1 MDKIYLVSLG
11 CAKNLVDSEVIQG
24 TLVTSGYTL
33 TRDKEAAEIIIV
45 NTCAFI
51 EEATREAI
59 STILELSEQK
69 RVGACRYLVVCGCLP
84 QRYKEA
90 LLQELPE
97 VDLFLGT
104 GEFQHIAQHLKTLK
118 QGHYKSKVFTARP
131 TYLLNPGTPRI
142 LATPGYTAYVKIA
155 EGCSHHCTY
164 CIIPEIRGPYKSR
177 SPQSIAAEV
186 KNLAARGVREINL
199 IAQDTTYYG
208 LDSSCGSGL
217 AGLLKKLV
225 KIPDIRWIR
234 LLYCHPHNLTE
245 ELISILAGK
254 QTVCNYLDLPLQHIS
269 DPVLKR
275 MGRRTTTTQ
284 IQELLQMIRSRV
296 PAIAL
301 RTTLMVGF
309 PGETEKDFAQLRS
322 FVQTF
327 AFEHL
332 GIFRYRDEEGTAAC
346 KLTPK
351 VPEGVKEERYHDI
364 MTLQS
369 GISRKKNRRRAGQ
382 RIEVLVEGAS
392 SSPKYALQGRAA
404 FQAPEVD
411 GVIFIEK
418 GKASAGSFVKVR
430 ITKGLTYDLVGEIV

>member
-1 MDKIYLVSLG
+1 MELITSMVKDKIYLVSLG

-59 STILELSEQK
+59 STVLELSEQK

-155 EGCSHHCTY
+155 EGCSHRCTY
-164 CIIPEIRGPYKSR
+164 CTIPKIRGHYKSR

-186 KNLAARGVREINL
+186 KNLAAHG
-199 IAQDTTYYG
+199 
-208 LDSSCGSGL
+208 
-217 AGLLKKLV
+217 
-225 KIPDIRWIR
+225 
-234 LLYCHPHNLTE
+234 
-245 ELISILAGK
+245 
-254 QTVCNYLDLPLQHIS
+254 
-269 DPVLKR
+269 
-275 MGRRTTTTQ
+275 
-284 IQELLQMIRSRV
+284 
-296 PAIAL
+296 
-301 RTTLMVGF
+301 
-309 PGETEKDFAQLRS
+309 
-322 FVQTF
+322 
-327 AFEHL
+327 
-332 GIFRYRDEEGTAAC
+332 
-346 KLTPK
+346 
-351 VPEGVKEERYHDI
+351 
-364 MTLQS
+364 
-369 GISRKKNRRRAGQ
+369 
-382 RIEVLVEGAS
+382 
-392 SSPKYALQGRAA
+392 
-404 FQAPEVD
+404 
-411 GVIFIEK
+411 
-418 GKASAGSFVKVR
+418 
-430 ITKGLTYDLVGEIV
+430 